1 MYLEE
6 KRGANRKWQ
15 QEGLIS
21 LSAKQEVQHF
31 GNCSSSFK
39 YKYDLLLPG
48 MGISILH
55 KVVTGEPPV
64 GPLLQSVGDAA
75 DHSLLLP
82 FSHRCSLD
90 PAG

>member
-1 MYLEE
+1 MAARRIITFICKAGGE
-6 KRGANRKWQ
+6 
-15 QEGLIS
+15 
-21 LSAKQEVQHF
+21 H
-31 GNCSSSFK
+31 
-39 YKYDLLLPG
+39 KYDSLIPG
-48 MGISILH
+48 VGIFSLH

-64 GPLLQSVGDAA
+64 GLLLQSMGDAA